1 MSLCVLFRPE
11 KTCPFYLYS
20 VVVKKLLDLGAD
32 QSLEVLKGP
41 YSGKTA
47 CLMAK
52 VRNSTDIVQFFKSE
66 GLG

>member
-32 QSLEVLKGP
+32 QSLEGEQVD
-41 YSGKTA
+41 GKFYF
-47 CLMAK
+47 CYL
-52 VRNSTDIVQFFKSE
+52 
-66 GLG
+66 